1 MTKKMPQISNHASG
15 LLIYLDY
22 AATSPVHPEVWE
34 TMTPYAL
41 ANFGNPASQHELGQS
56 AKNALE
62 QARTTLLHLL
72 GATQETYQLL
82 FTSGGTEANNLA
94 LQGVVRNWWKTNPQ
108 AKKPPHLVVSAI
120 EHAAVF
126 EVAQWLAAQ
135 HCVDLT
141 VLYPH
146 PENEGLITPKQVV
159 EALTPETIL
168 CSIMHA
174 NNETGVLQPIEA
186 MVKAVKTHL
195 PSCLFHTDMV
205 QTLGK
210 MSVNLTQLA
219 VDFATASGHKFQ
231 APKGCGFL
239 VCSPAGFEALDPITY
254 GGGQEFGL
262 RPGTVSVANAIG
274 LASALTLKNQTI
286 MQTHA
291 HLSELTA
298 WLIDQ
303 LQSTFG
309 DGCKINTPLSA
320 ENRLAG
326 IVNVSFP
333 SHLGEK
339 LVLKLDLR
347 GICVSS
353 GSACHAGLAVEPSKV
368 LLAMGKPKS
377 IAESSIRISMGAA
390 TTQAEL
396 QTLMKTLQA
405 IIQVK
410 DIAIPIINELFSV

>member
-1 MTKKMPQISNHASG
+1 M
-15 LLIYLDY
+15 IYLDF

-56 AKNALE
+56 AKIALE

-72 GATQETYQLL
+72 GSMQETHQLL

-94 LQGVVRNWWKTNPQ
+94 LQGVVRNWWKEHPE
-108 AKKPPHLVVSAI
+108 AKKPPHLVISAI

-135 HCVDLT
+135 HCIDLT

-146 PENEGLITPKQVV
+146 PENEGLITPEQVV

-186 MVKAVKTHL
+186 MVKAVKAHL
-195 PSCLFHTDMV
+195 PSCLFHCDMV
-205 QTLGK
+205 QTIGK
-210 MSVNLTQLA
+210 MPINLTQLP
-219 VDFATASGHKFQ
+219 VDFTTASGHKFQ

-239 VCSPAGFEALDPITY
+239 VCSPAGFEALAPITY

-262 RPGTVSVANAIG
+262 RPGTVSVANAVG
-274 LASALTLKNQTI
+274 LASALTLKHKTLSENPL
-286 MQTHA
+286 
-291 HLSELTA
+291 HLSRLTT
-298 WLIDQ
+298 WLIEQ
-303 LQSTFG
+303 LQTTFG
-309 DGCKINTPLSA
+309 AMGEINTPLNP
-320 ENRLAG
+320 EHRLAG
-326 IVNVSFP
+326 IVNVSFA

-368 LLAMGKPKS
+368 LLAMGKQKS
-377 IAESSIRISMGAA
+377 IAESSIRVSMGAS

-396 QTLMKTLQA
+396 HTLMEALQA

-410 DIAIPIINELFSV
+410 DKS